1 MTIKKNSYVSF
12 IGPSG
17 SGKTTSVDI
26 LIGLLKPSS
35 GNVSI
40 DQDLLEE
47 VELDSFLAHVGY
59 VQQTP
64 FLFNGSIKDNLLW
77 SNPSATEKEMWD
89 ALHIANIDS
98 FVSSTERQLDTS
110 VGDRGV
116 SMSGGQ
122 KQRIALALALVRNPS
137 ILVLDEATN
146 SLDYESERSIIKALD
161 NISHKVTIISISH
174 QPSMAKNS
182 DNVFVFNEG
191 EIVES
196 GTYDILID
204 SKNSFLYKMK
214 YK

>member
-1 MTIKKNSYVSF
+1 MPLEKEGFVRFDRIDKSYDGEVLVVKNLNLNIEKGEFVTML
-12 IGPSG
+12 GPSG

-89 ALHIANIDS
+89 ALHLANIDS

-110 VGDRGV
+110 VGDIYFNF
-116 SMSGGQ
+116 
-122 KQRIALALALVRNPS
+122 IA
-137 ILVLDEATN
+137 IF
-146 SLDYESERSIIKALD
+146 
-161 NISHKVTIISISH
+161 H
-174 QPSMAKNS
+174 
-182 DNVFVFNEG
+182 
-191 EIVES
+191 
-196 GTYDILID
+196 
-204 SKNSFLYKMK
+204 
-214 YK
+214 

>member
-1 MTIKKNSYVSF
+1 MYISLSFGEAPSAVVIALVALIRITPIASQIVASLASISAAVPSLNQFELLFGYIFQKQKQKRLISFDGFSDKIQLNNVSYSHGTTKNSVIDINMTIKKNSYVSF

-77 SNPSATEKEMWD
+77 SNPSA
-89 ALHIANIDS
+89 
-98 FVSSTERQLDTS
+98 
-110 VGDRGV
+110 
-116 SMSGGQ
+116 
-122 KQRIALALALVRNPS
+122 
-137 ILVLDEATN
+137 
-146 SLDYESERSIIKALD
+146 
-161 NISHKVTIISISH
+161 
-174 QPSMAKNS
+174 
-182 DNVFVFNEG
+182 
-191 EIVES
+191 
-196 GTYDILID
+196 
-204 SKNSFLYKMK
+204 
-214 YK
+214 

>member
-1 MTIKKNSYVSF
+1 
-12 IGPSG
+12 
-17 SGKTTSVDI
+17 
-26 LIGLLKPSS
+26 
-35 GNVSI
+35 
-40 DQDLLEE
+40 
-47 VELDSFLAHVGY
+47 
-59 VQQTP
+59 
-64 FLFNGSIKDNLLW
+64 
-77 SNPSATEKEMWD
+77 
-89 ALHIANIDS
+89 NIDS

-182 DNVFVFNEG
+182 DYVFVFNEG

-196 GTYDILID
+196 GTYDNLID

-214 YK
+214 HK